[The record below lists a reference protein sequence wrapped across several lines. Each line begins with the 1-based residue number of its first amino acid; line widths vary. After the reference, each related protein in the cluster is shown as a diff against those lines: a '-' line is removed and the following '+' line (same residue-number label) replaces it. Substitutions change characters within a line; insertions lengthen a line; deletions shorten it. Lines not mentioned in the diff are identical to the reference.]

1 MFIGDLPRSVLL
13 TINVLDKGCNENQNT
28 HFIFNNFFENVPL
41 WDDVWKY
48 YFAREVTDNNVILGQ
63 VINKASNI
71 CAYIL
76 NNRPSESQF
85 L

>member
-41 WDDVWKY
+41 
-48 YFAREVTDNNVILGQ
+48 
-63 VINKASNI
+63 
-71 CAYIL
+71 
-76 NNRPSESQF
+76 
-85 L
+85 